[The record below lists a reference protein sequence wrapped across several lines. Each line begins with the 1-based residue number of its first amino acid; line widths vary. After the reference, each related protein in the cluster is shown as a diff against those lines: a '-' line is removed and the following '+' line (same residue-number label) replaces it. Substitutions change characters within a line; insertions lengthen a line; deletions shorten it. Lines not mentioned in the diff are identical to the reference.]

1 MAYNQFKGEGR
12 VIILK
17 GSYPGAKL
25 GKFERSL
32 RDSYGLAG
40 LMKGT
45 HTCPQGVGHT
55 HLRDGCLAILL
66 SGRGD
71 QMNKPYFKVFLYM
84 GQLKTDSWLRD
95 SYA

>member
-25 GKFERSL
+25 GKLERSL

-45 HTCPQGVGHT
+45 HTFPRGW
-55 HLRDGCLAILL
+55 AIPTYEMVAW
-66 SGRGD
+66 
-71 QMNKPYFKVFLYM
+71 QFF
-84 GQLKTDSWLRD
+84 
-95 SYA
+95 